1 MSNPPADP
9 ALKRIL
15 DALGKS
21 VCEQNSDRPAP
32 AARGARIMAEMARID
47 TGKLDEALQIREA
60 EKILQERARERGA
73 TKEKERDSG
82 MER

>member
-1 MSNPPADP
+1 
-9 ALKRIL
+9 
-15 DALGKS
+15 
-21 VCEQNSDRPAP
+21 
-32 AARGARIMAEMARID
+32 MAEMARID

-82 MER
+82 IER

>member
-1 MSNPPADP
+1 MAM
-9 ALKRIL
+9 KREL
-15 DALGKS
+15 L
-21 VCEQNSDRPAP
+21 
-32 AARGARIMAEMARID
+32 AAQQE
-47 TGKLDEALQIREA
+47 IREA